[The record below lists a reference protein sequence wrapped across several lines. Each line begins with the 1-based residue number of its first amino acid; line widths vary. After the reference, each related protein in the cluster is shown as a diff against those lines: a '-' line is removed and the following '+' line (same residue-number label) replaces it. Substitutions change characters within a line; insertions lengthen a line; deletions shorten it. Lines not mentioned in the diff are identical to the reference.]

1 MEEKAGGFISK
12 ITFNNGV
19 SLDVSKNSIVVFVGP
34 NNVGKSQALK
44 DIYSLSGKGQNSVV
58 VSGIKLTKSGASLVE
73 LLDSIS
79 TGKKDG
85 KYTYY
90 DVLGQRMV
98 LTDFLTNSFPSSPYY
113 ESLRDLFIAELNTA
127 ARLSICA
134 PPSSITRD
142 APKTHPIHYAAFESE
157 HRKWLSDNF
166 KKAFNVEVTPN
177 ILNGAN
183 IPLCIGEPVRLSGVY
198 ASEQERL
205 EAYAEVLRGYK
216 QVQDQGDGIKSFT
229 GVLLYLMLDYF
240 RTYLIDEPES
250 FLHPPQARIMGQI
263 IGETLSCDQQAFIST
278 HSEDV
283 VKGLIE
289 ACPERVTIVRITRE
303 GDSNSFSILDNEK
316 LSTIWSDPLLKYS
329 NIMSSLFHKT
339 VVLCESDSDCRMYS
353 LIEGHLKQA
362 AGRYSET
369 LFIHCG
375 GKQRMARIASALRA
389 LDIDVRLIPD
399 IDILN
404 DENVFR
410 GILQAFGIGW
420 DEVKADYKTIVSNLH
435 SPKEKVERAQ
445 AKALIGAVLDGSG
458 EQFLSK
464 EEIAKINEAVSTVS
478 KWKALKLSGKAAIPA
493 GDAALAYKRIDQ
505 LLRSHGIHIVPVGE
519 LERFIPTVGGH
530 GPEWTNRVLDAYPD
544 LNSEVY
550 ANIKQF
556 ISELDI

>member
-1 MEEKAGGFISK
+1 M
-12 ITFNNGV
+12 
-19 SLDVSKNSIVVFVGP
+19 
-34 NNVGKSQALK
+34 GKSQALK
-44 DIYSLSGKGQNSVV
+44 DIYALSEKGQNGLV
-58 VSGIKLTKSGASLVE
+58 VSGVEITKSGASLVG

-79 TGKKDG
+79 TGRKDG
-85 KYTYY
+85 GFTYY
-90 DVLGQRMV
+90 EVLGNRIALYDSLV
-98 LTDFLTNSFPSSPYY
+98 RDFPTSPYY
-113 ESLRDLFIAELNTA
+113 WSLRSLFMVELSTA

-134 PPSSITRD
+134 PPQNITRD

-183 IPLCIGEPVRLSGVY
+183 IPLCIGEPVRLNGAYSD
-198 ASEQERL
+198 SQEHL
-205 EAYAEVLRGYK
+205 EAYAGVLSGYR
-216 QVQDQGDGIKSFT
+216 QVQNQGDGIKSFT
-229 GVLLYLMLDYF
+229 GILLYLMLDYF

-263 IGETLSCDQQAFIST
+263 IGEALSNDQQAFIST
-278 HSEDV
+278 HSEDII
-283 VKGLIE
+283 KGLIE

-303 GDSNSFSILDNEK
+303 GDSNSFSVLDNEK
-316 LSTIWSDPLLKYS
+316 LGTVWNDPLLKYS

-362 AGRYSET
+362 SGRYSET

-420 DEVKADYKTIVSNLH
+420 DEVKDDYRAVVSNLH

-445 AKALIGAVLDGSG
+445 AKALIGAVLDSSG
-458 EQFLSK
+458 GQFLSK
-464 EEIAKINEAVSTVS
+464 DEIAGINDAVSTVS
-478 KWKALKLSGKAAIPA
+478 KWKALKLSGEAAIPA
-493 GDAALAYKRIDQ
+493 GDAARAYRRIDQ
-505 LLRSHGIHIVPVGE
+505 LLRAHGIYIVPVGE

-556 ISELDI
+556 ISDMNL